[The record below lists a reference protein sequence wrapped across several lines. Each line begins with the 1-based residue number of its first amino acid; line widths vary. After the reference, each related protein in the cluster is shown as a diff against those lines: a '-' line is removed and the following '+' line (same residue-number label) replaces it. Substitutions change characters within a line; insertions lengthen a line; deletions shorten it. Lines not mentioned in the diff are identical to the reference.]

1 MADQPKVQQNFNAPV
16 TGVAGNVEGDMII
29 YVPDPKQT
37 AAEQQLQAVVA
48 KLRQQYPNDTDA
60 QLFQRLIEGFEAM
73 PRQNPQ
79 NWRRWQNILSP
90 LFAGG
95 IETTKVLVPVAG
107 IPIEVLRRLYKI
119 YEGDRKQLPGR

>member
-16 TGVAGNVEGDMII
+16 TGVSGNVEGDMIV
-29 YVPDPKQT
+29 YAPDPTQT
-37 AAEQQLQAVVA
+37 AAEQQLQTVVS
-48 KLRQQYPNDTDA
+48 KLRQTYPNDTDA

-79 NWRRWQNILSP
+79 NWQRWRDIFSL

-95 IETTKVLVPVAG
+95 IEATKVLVPVAG
-107 IPIEVLRRLYKI
+107 IPIEVSRRLYEI
-119 YEGDRKQLPGR
+119 YERDRKQLSDN